1 MREPVCEGRFFYS
14 ADRYQVKILDTNV
27 LLWYSVKA
35 IKSRKTGIME
45 KHFQLVYL
53 LDLYGGLLT
62 EKQYHI
68 LNSYYNEDQTI
79 SEIAEA
85 ESVSRQAAFD
95 LLKRTEKLL
104 MEYDEKLQLLDKYLR
119 NKETI
124 SRILQTCGC
133 SADADC
139 KKLLSQLEENL

>member
-1 MREPVCEGRFFYS
+1 
-14 ADRYQVKILDTNV
+14 
-27 LLWYSVKA
+27 
-35 IKSRKTGIME
+35 ME

-124 SRILQTCGC
+124 RRILQTCGC

>member
-1 MREPVCEGRFFYS
+1 
-14 ADRYQVKILDTNV
+14 
-27 LLWYSVKA
+27 
-35 IKSRKTGIME
+35 ME

-124 SRILQTCGC
+124 RRILQICGC
-133 SADADC
+133 SADAAC